1 MRYSWR
7 WCSYEL
13 ITWKSKSTM
22 MIYLLCLILFCVG
35 IYGLLSKRNIIK
47 MIVGLIIAEHAVNLF
62 FILVAYRRNGRAPIL
77 APDVAITQMV
87 DPLPQAL
94 VLTAIVIGLATTALL
109 VALAIRIYGK
119 YGTYDI
125 AKIRELRG

>member
-1 MRYSWR
+1 
-7 WCSYEL
+7 
-13 ITWKSKSTM
+13 M

-125 AKIRELRG
+125 AKIRELQG